1 LGPSTCEKTYESEN
15 KSLPDTKSAGNLTLE
30 LPASRT
36 IKQRL
41 LLFISNW
48 FMIFCY
54 SSPNELKAPL
64 ELSNSGTKKKKRKKE
79 RKDFGGNGFM
89 KSKYSLG
96 RKSSLMVH
104 HSTQTT
110 DKATAEI

>member
-64 ELSNSGTKKKKRKKE
+64 ELSNSGTKKKKKKE
-79 RKDFGGNGFM
+79 RKKRLWWKCIHEIKIFTGEKIKSNGPSF
-89 KSKYSLG
+89 
-96 RKSSLMVH
+96 H
-104 HSTQTT
+104 T
-110 DKATAEI
+110 DYRQSNC